1 MVRRLSEAGQAPMT
15 PQHEQFILTR
25 AISTTPLG
33 EYWTSRICTYQK
45 SFRKLFARLR
55 LPDEQEATVPCSK
68 VSAIII
74 LATIM
79 SDITLLIRRRAV
91 TTGKVR
97 MKNMEKLLSFLNEN
111 NVPVPCTY
119 ELPDAADLIQPSIPP
134 DSEECMRRDASTNA
148 FMHLKSLIDAAHVQ
162 VGLHV

>member
-1 MVRRLSEAGQAPMT
+1 
-15 PQHEQFILTR
+15 
-25 AISTTPLG
+25 
-33 EYWTSRICTYQK
+33 
-45 SFRKLFARLR
+45 
-55 LPDEQEATVPCSK
+55 
-68 VSAIII
+68 
-74 LATIM
+74 M

-134 DSEECMRRDASTNA
+134 DSEECMQRDASTNA